1 MRPKSTI
8 SNTTDNDKFKTKSA
22 AHHEMFNSSQ
32 APWGIEKTTGSVP
45 MIKHSN
51 NPDRM
56 QPAGKKTADI
66 APDGSKILSESTVQE
81 MQNELS

>member
-1 MRPKSTI
+1 
-8 SNTTDNDKFKTKSA
+8 
-22 AHHEMFNSSQ
+22 
-32 APWGIEKTTGSVP
+32 